1 MKTEIEVREGRVEVE
16 VAVKPFF
23 GGKAERDRVIVYVG
37 DAEIFEDEDALITA
51 FLEVMTHE
59 TLHAVLF
66 RYFPDVDD
74 DFEEVVS
81 DVAAASVDAP
91 AGMDRGDVY
100 YWLRY
105 GKNVGDLFTLP

>member
-1 MKTEIEVREGRVEVE
+1 LEIEVREGRVEVE

-23 GGKAERDRVIVYVG
+23 GGEAERDRVTVYVG
-37 DAEIFEDEDALITA
+37 DAEMFEDEDALITA
-51 FLEVMTHE
+51 FLEVVTHE
-59 TLHAVLF
+59 VLHAVLF

-91 AGMDRGDVY
+91 AGMERGDVY